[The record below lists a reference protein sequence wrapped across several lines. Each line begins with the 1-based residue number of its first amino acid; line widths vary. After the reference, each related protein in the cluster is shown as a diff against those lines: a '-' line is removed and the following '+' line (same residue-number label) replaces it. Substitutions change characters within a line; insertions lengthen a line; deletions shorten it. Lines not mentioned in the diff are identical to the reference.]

1 MNSLLLISHSTE
13 KTGGGEDDF
22 ERITKYLYGKYIL
35 YGVLPAGDRVSE
47 LSKYFEDY
55 MITKSNIFPF
65 SKLSNPKY
73 YVYYYL
79 NAKRINRQINDF
91 ILNKSINCA
100 FVNSSAN
107 FSVLSVLHRN
117 KVPSI
122 ISIKEIIKPCYIRNG
137 VYFYINKMSTKV
149 ILISKYIESKTKKY
163 IKGNKVNVIYSSIE
177 EIPNDQTNML
187 YESVISNESILRIVN
202 IGVIAPYKGQDIL
215 LEAVKSIKNFNI
227 SITFIGR
234 VTDDNYYRKL
244 LSKTKKLRDNIKV
257 EFMNELSK
265 REVYNE
271 ISHSSVVIVSS
282 LEEGFSL
289 VILEA
294 LMLKRL
300 IISSDVGIAGE
311 VIKNN
316 VNGFIYSA
324 GNHQELSKL
333 LNHIILNKS
342 LINEMPKNALI
353 YFEDKFNLISNLEK
367 IHLLLESTM
376 LEFS

>member
-1 MNSLLLISHSTE
+1 
-13 KTGGGEDDF
+13 
-22 ERITKYLYGKYIL
+22 
-35 YGVLPAGDRVSE
+35 
-47 LSKYFEDY
+47 
-55 MITKSNIFPF
+55 
-65 SKLSNPKY
+65 
-73 YVYYYL
+73 
-79 NAKRINRQINDF
+79 
-91 ILNKSINCA
+91 
-100 FVNSSAN
+100 
-107 FSVLSVLHRN
+107 
-117 KVPSI
+117 
-122 ISIKEIIKPCYIRNG
+122 
-137 VYFYINKMSTKV
+137 MSTKV